1 MSATGK
7 CLCGRIHYTFEHSSS
22 ALDVCHCK
30 NCQRQSGAAFVPFLA
45 ISMAELHLNGSP
57 KAFMDDGTESG
68 KTVARYFC
76 GDCGSPLYVVVE
88 AAPNTAYVAVGTLD
102 DTHDLTPKCHGW
114 TASKQRWVHIA
125 DGAPQHEFDPHLQ
138 PEAAVTA
145 AETE

>member
-76 GDCGSPLYVVVE
+76 GDCGSPVYVVVE

-125 DGAPQHEFDPHLQ
+125 DDAPQHEFEPHLQ

-145 AETE
+145 AETD

>member
-45 ISMAELHLNGSP
+45 IPMAELHLNGSP
-57 KAFMDDGTESG
+57 KAFMDDDTESG

-88 AAPNTAYVAVGTLD
+88 AAPNTAYVAVGTLN

-114 TASKQRWVHIA
+114 TAS
-125 DGAPQHEFDPHLQ
+125 
-138 PEAAVTA
+138 
-145 AETE
+145 

>member
-1 MSATGK
+1 MLFRS
-7 CLCGRIHYTFEHSSS
+7 
-22 ALDVCHCK
+22 LDVCHCK

-45 ISMAELHLNGSP
+45 IPMAELHLNGSP
-57 KAFMDDGTESG
+57 KAFMDDDTESG
-68 KTVARYFC
+68 KTVARCFC

-114 TASKQRWVHIA
+114 TASKQGWVHIA
-125 DGAPQHEFDPHLQ
+125 DGAPQHEFEPHLQ

-145 AETE
+145 AETD